1 MSHQAHDS
9 KSFYRPDI
17 DGLRAIAVLAVVLFH
32 IDPALLPGGFV
43 GVDIFFV
50 ISGYLITGN
59 IIKDVLSPRGFSW
72 SEFYR
77 RRILRILPVLFV
89 VLLTVLVVG
98 QFVLLP
104 ADLQKLGY
112 SSVAAVLSAAN
123 VYFTYFLDT
132 SYFADDSSLQPLLH
146 LWSLGVEEQ
155 FYLFWPVLLVVLIG
169 RLSKPRLLLV
179 TFLLAAASFAL
190 AQALLTGS
198 PMFAYYMLPPRAG
211 ELLVGAMLAIWLSN
225 GQRAPGPKLSIVLG
239 GVGMVLI
246 VASLGW
252 ITEDKG
258 FPGIAALPSTVGA
271 ALVILAGSGG
281 VRGLGHVLALRPM
294 VLIGL
299 ISYSL
304 YLWHWPVLAFY
315 RYAYGTVGALD
326 GVVLFA
332 VMVALSVLSYRL
344 VEKPCRQL
352 RWTFPR
358 AMGQMFA
365 GGSLA
370 VLLLC
375 AGVYLTQG
383 YGVYAKNEE
392 YRRALA
398 ALTPAPPAYRYPYV
412 CQQKEL
418 SKADLNRDSCI
429 IVNSMSEP
437 DVLLWGDSN
446 AAHYVG
452 VLGVIARQAG
462 FSFRNVAHSS
472 CPPVLSGVE
481 EIMPPDRLEAC
492 RKSLEHVYSV
502 LNRYSTIVLGG
513 AWATYFRWSP
523 DFGSHIEHTVDT
535 LLSQGKRVVI
545 LGQVPNFKAIDRS
558 CRQKALKLPISCQQA
573 GGEDD
578 SGDTEAN
585 RFLAGLTSTRPS
597 LSYFDVRSQVCRDGY
612 CNAYME
618 DKLLY
623 FDNSHFSMDGS
634 WAVGKALVAESGVPQ
649 QFTSIASSA
658 ITDGSGG
665 NEETVPEKFRVAE
678 QAWVPLLRDGSTVGW
693 SGSALKSVLEEGGL
707 QLADEHPDIYDLV
720 TYRLRGAQLQSV
732 LNGGDALLVRMK
744 LADCF
749 GVKPLLRIWT
759 RDDEQRMYDALLNC
773 DIGQLQTR
781 LHMQSENVGVVFE
794 GEDPVLYAYLPVRP
808 GVKDVVIGLYPAI
821 GDIAGR
827 YSKEPVGNLKLQ
839 RVEISGI
846 RSQ

>member
-50 ISGYLITGN
+50 ISGYLITAN
-59 IIKDVLSPRGFSW
+59 IIKDALSPRGFSW

-112 SSVAAVLSAAN
+112 SSVAAVLSVAN

-190 AQALLTGS
+190 AQALLKGS

-315 RYAYGTVGALD
+315 RYTYGVVGTLDGAL
-326 GVVLFA
+326 LFI

-358 AMGQMFA
+358 AMGQMFV
-365 GGSLA
+365 GGSFA

-383 YGVYAKNEE
+383 YGVYVKNAE

-398 ALTPAPPAYRYPYV
+398 ELTPAPPAYRYPYV

-418 SKADLNRDSCI
+418 GKADMNRDSCI
-429 IVNSMSEP
+429 LGNSMSEP

-452 VLGVIARQAG
+452 VLGVIARKAG

-481 EIMPPDRLEAC
+481 KIMPPDRLEAC
-492 RKSLEHVYSV
+492 RKSLEHVYGV
-502 LNRYSTIVLGG
+502 LDRYSTIILGG

-523 DFGSHIEHTVDT
+523 DFGVHIEHTVDT

-545 LGQVPNFKAIDRS
+545 LGQVPNFKAIDRG

-573 GGEDD
+573 GVEAD
-578 SGDTEAN
+578 SGDTRAN

-612 CNAYME
+612 CNAYMKN
-618 DKLLY
+618 KLLY

-634 WAVGKALVAESGVPQ
+634 WAIGKALVAERGVPR
-649 QFTSIASSA
+649 QFASLAPTASA
-658 ITDGSGG
+658 DGFADQ
-665 NEETVPEKFRVAE
+665 EESVPEKFRVAE
-678 QAWVPLLRDGSTVGW
+678 QAWVPLLGEGGSVGW
-693 SGSALKSVLEEGGL
+693 SGNALKSALDEGGL
-707 QLADEHPDIYDLV
+707 QLSDENPDNYEVV
-720 TYRLRGAQLQSV
+720 TYRLRGAQLQSI
-732 LNGGDALLVRMK
+732 LNGADALLVRLK
-744 LADCF
+744 LADCS
-749 GVKPLLRIWT
+749 GVKPLLRVWT
-759 RDDEQRMYDALLNC
+759 RDGEQRIHDALLNC

-794 GEDPVLYAYLPVRP
+794 GEAPVLYAYLPVSP
-808 GVKDVVIGLYPAI
+808 SLNDVVIGLYPAV
-821 GDIAGR
+821 GDAAGK
-827 YSKEPVGNLKLQ
+827 YSKVPVGNLKLK
-839 RVEISGI
+839 RVEVAVVKN
-846 RSQ
+846 